1 MDEFGWGNTRLVIG
15 EGSNKKIVMNDD
27 ERFDESMIPLKKFSG
42 MCSHIRILCH
52 SHRLDLK
59 STRLKHGNPV
69 LATQKTQAM
78 TPSRDPKA
86 DLVYLRLDL
95 NQCTA
100 TTRPLKQGTITGIQT
115 SHKATTRTRIF
126 EAVNSLTAIT
136 HTNKQPSCHQPC
148 LNMHLRFS
156 CLWQV
161 QGLSM
166 ALTWGMVQE
175 LCRLWLIPTP
185 RARTACFRRSRPR
198 IP

>member
-42 MCSHIRILCH
+42 MCSHTRMLCH
-52 SHRLDLK
+52 SHSLDLK
-59 STRLKHGNPV
+59 STKLKHGNPV

-78 TPSRDPKA
+78 TLSHDPEA
-86 DLVYLRLDL
+86 DLVHLRLDR
-95 NQCTA
+95 NQRTA
-100 TTRPLKQGTITGIQT
+100 TTRPRKQGTITGIRT

-126 EAVNSLTAIT
+126 EAVNSLTATT
-136 HTNKQPSCHQPC
+136 HSNKQPSCHQPC
-148 LNMHLRFS
+148 LNMHLRCL
-156 CLWQV
+156 CLWEV

-175 LCRLWLIPTP
+175 LCRPWLITTL
-185 RARTACFRRSRPR
+185 RACTACFHRSRRRTP
-198 IP
+198 